1 MSWVW
6 ERFRNTFRS
15 SSDDDVEDVDIDTVR
30 FLEITKKILNNKP
43 VFQDCQRRVDRLID
57 SGDEDISR

>member
-6 ERFRNTFRS
+6 ERFRNTFRI

-30 FLEITKKILNNKP
+30 FLEMTK
-43 VFQDCQRRVDRLID
+43 
-57 SGDEDISR
+57 SY